1 LFPVF
6 GEKRW
11 ALPIQR
17 PSGSDVGH
25 SQWHTKTNSVG
36 KVGKSSDKAGAMLIT
51 TLLILWAGFT
61 VVLIGLLIYRG
72 TLRMH
77 EDCQIFLDQAED
89 HLAKEQEQLNIRM
102 DRLQSWV
109 RMSGAGSAILIVII
123 ASLEMYLLIAA
134 RMAAPQ

>member
-1 LFPVF
+1 M
-6 GEKRW
+6 
-11 ALPIQR
+11 
-17 PSGSDVGH
+17 GSMREAFH
-25 SQWHTKTNSVG
+25 
-36 KVGKSSDKAGAMLIT
+36 AGAYPAKATEPARISTRRATMLIT

-61 VVLIGLLIYRG
+61 VVLIGLLVYRG

-89 HLAKEQEQLNIRM
+89 HLAKEQEQLTIRM

-123 ASLEMYLLIAA
+123 AGLEMYLLIAA
-134 RMAAPQ
+134 RMAATQ